1 MLHDVEQTS
10 GNATPEIAGRETSLV
25 AVAVARVVAETVTID
40 GILVVATEV
49 TLVVVVGAKVEVLR
63 AVVGPAG
70 RAMGTNACVSST
82 SAVHPL
88 L

>member
-1 MLHDVEQTS
+1 MLQDVEQTS
-10 GNATPEIAGRETSLV
+10 GNATPEIAGRDTSLV
-25 AVAVARVVAETVTID
+25 AVAVARVVAETVMMD
-40 GILVVATEV
+40 GRLVVATEV
-49 TLVVVVGAKVEVLR
+49 TLVVVVGAKVEVR
-63 AVVGPAG
+63 AVVAPAAG